1 MFLEFP
7 EKSHMHLAIGTV
19 WAIVAALV
27 GLKGINY
34 VAKVAT
40 YLPLIPLVILL
51 VLLGKTDVQESARSN
66 LRCVTAGAAT
76 VPEAWT

>member
-1 MFLEFP
+1 M
-7 EKSHMHLAIGTV
+7 AIGTV
-19 WAIVAALV
+19 WAIVAAFV

-51 VLLGKTDVQESARSN
+51 VSWARLCPASATFKPEM
-66 LRCVTAGAAT
+66 LTAGATRARKHGT
-76 VPEAWT
+76 